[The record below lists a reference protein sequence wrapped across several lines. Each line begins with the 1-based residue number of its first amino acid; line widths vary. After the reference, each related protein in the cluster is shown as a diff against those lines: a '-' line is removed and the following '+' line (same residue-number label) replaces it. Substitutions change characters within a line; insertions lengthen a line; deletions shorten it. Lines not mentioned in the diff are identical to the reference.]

1 MAKTTG
7 TQSKGGTIT
16 MIMSVYVKERLEG
29 KVIPYMMEEAIKEV
43 LEKEYGEYS

>member
-16 MIMSVYVKERLEG
+16 MIMSVYVKSGTGGYFNCDGCARATG
-29 KVIPYMMEEAIKEV
+29 AKGVSII
-43 LEKEYGEYS
+43 S